1 MTRRWCW
8 PPEDTQRGSVLAE
21 FVMVAAVLTALTLAV
36 LQLALALHIRNT
48 VLDAA
53 AEGARYAA
61 LADSGLDQGAA
72 RSRDLITAALG
83 PSYASDVSASYVD
96 VAGQSGVRVR
106 VVAPLPLFGLL
117 GMNRG
122 LEVDGHAVVEGLEPE

>member
-1 MTRRWCW
+1 MIRCWRWL
-8 PPEDTQRGSVLAE
+8 PGDSERGSVLAE
-21 FVMVAAVLTALTLAV
+21 FVMVAALLTALTLAV

-61 LADSGLDQGAA
+61 LADSGLDQGAT
-72 RSRDLITAALG
+72 RSRDLITSALG
-83 PSYASDVSASYVD
+83 PAYATDVSASYVD
-96 VAGQSGVRVR
+96 VAGQPGVRVR

-122 LEVDGHAVVEGLEPE
+122 LEVEGHAAVEGLETE

>member
-1 MTRRWCW
+1 MSRGWRWLSG
-8 PPEDTQRGSVLAE
+8 DTERGSVLAE
-21 FVMVAAVLTALTLAV
+21 FVMVAALLTALTLAV

-61 LADSGLDQGAA
+61 LADSGLEQGAA

-83 PSYASDVSASYVD
+83 AAYAADVSAGYAD
-96 VAGQSGVRVR
+96 VAGQMGVRVR
-106 VVAPLPLFGLL
+106 VIAPLPLFGLL
-117 GMNRG
+117 GVSRG
-122 LEVDGHAVVEGLEPE
+122 LEVEGHAAVEGSEME

>member
-1 MTRRWCW
+1 MWRGW
-8 PPEDTQRGSVLAE
+8 PGAPGESERGSAVAE
-21 FVMVAAVLTALTLAV
+21 FVMVSALLTALTLAV

-61 LADSGLDQGAA
+61 LADSGLAEGTE
-72 RSRDLITAALG
+72 RSRDLITSALG
-83 PSYASDVSASYVD
+83 PAYAADVSASYAE
-96 VAGQSGVRVR
+96 VAGAPGVQIR

-117 GMNRG
+117 GMDRG
-122 LEVDGHAVVEGLEPE
+122 LEVTGHAAVEELAPE

>member
-1 MTRRWCW
+1 M
-8 PPEDTQRGSVLAE
+8 AE
-21 FVMVAAVLTALTLAV
+21 FVMVSALLTALTLAV

-61 LADSGLDQGAA
+61 LADSGLEQGAE

-83 PSYASDVSASYVD
+83 PVYAADVTARYAD
-96 VAGQSGVRVR
+96 VAGQTGVQVR
-106 VVAPLPLFGLL
+106 VVAPLPMFGLL
-117 GMNRG
+117 GVDRG
-122 LEVDGHAVVEGLEPE
+122 LEVRGHAAVEGLETE